1 MDLSV
6 ILLEGKKE
14 TLIDKYKNLYRV
26 DNFEQLLSDFIDSDP
41 SVTKKY
47 SEWMI
52 NQFKYLMDNQSFSS
66 MVDAMDLISDQVK
79 IFDKL
84 NISISEND
92 LKSFKEV
99 IENYRKSGIKYFDEG
114 QLQRL
119 TISPKD
125 INSYPN
131 IWTLQIMS
139 KTINERKEREKESLE
154 AKKES
159 EKLFENNRY
168 LIIAPYSHKA
178 SCYYGAG
185 TKWCTTKR
193 DDTSHFERY
202 MRDGRLIYIIDK
214 KSSSDLFGKMAIFQ
228 SKGGNIEVY
237 DQRDDLRSYQ
247 FLLERFSDIENE
259 IKEILGSRD
268 DYFTLKKVKD
278 GKIPKKFAK
287 LSSPFFKEFSGD
299 KVVLDFE
306 GDIEKILELFD
317 LNEDETWVYSSIFST
332 YGYDNLFY
340 DSYNSSEDL
349 KEGYILYNFNNKH
362 LEVLKN
368 ILDILNPKL
377 SECITDKD
385 GSLEIDREC
394 YSEIGS
400 FLSDLDNTYI
410 DDIREIYSTAKDESM
425 QSGVKK
431 EIMSEY
437 CNAFKEI
444 GLEVVD
450 DSNCFYDYEID
461 IDKLIEYYEENLDF
475 FKNKSVDELLK
486 SVIESKLSIPIY
498 DPMELAYEVSDD
510 DVFNDL
516 FNSETLEKLESFL
529 DSIEEGEEFTDFE
542 EYMKVLTQIKDN
554 YGFDK
559 WIKLNGIPGDVSIKL
574 VSVDNE
580 DNRVKFQVIDRD
592 KNKSKVGYAKLNTI
606 NALINNASMFDPFF
620 DDED

>member
-52 NQFKYLMDNQSFSS
+52 NQFKNLMDFHSFSN
-66 MVDAMDLISDQVK
+66 MVTAMDFISDQVK
-79 IFDKL
+79 IFDTL
-84 NISISEND
+84 NTSISEND
-92 LKSFKEV
+92 LKSFKEA
-99 IENYRKSGIKYFDEG
+99 IENYKKSGIKYFDEG

-125 INSYPN
+125 INSYPD
-131 IWTLQIMS
+131 IYTLQIMS
-139 KTINERKEREKESLE
+139 KTINERKEIEKEKIE

-168 LIIAPYSHKA
+168 LIITPYSHKA

-185 TKWCTTKR
+185 TKWCTTKKE
-193 DDTSHFERY
+193 DTSHFERY
-202 MRDGRLIYIIDK
+202 MSDGRLIYIIDK

-228 SKGGNIEVY
+228 SKNGNIEVY

-317 LNEDETWVYSSIFST
+317 LNEEETWVYSSIFST
-332 YGYDNLFY
+332 YGHDNLFY

-349 KEGYILYNFNNKH
+349 KEGYILYNFDNKH

-368 ILDILNPKL
+368 ILDILNPKI
-377 SECITDKD
+377 SKCITDKD
-385 GSLEIDREC
+385 GSFEIDGEC

-437 CNAFKEI
+437 CDAFKEI
-444 GLEVVD
+444 GLEIVD
-450 DSNCFYDYEID
+450 DSNCFYNYEIE

-475 FKNKSVDELLK
+475 LKNKSVDELLK
-486 SVIESKLSIPIY
+486 SVVESKLSIPIY
-498 DPMELAYEVSDD
+498 NPIELAYEVSDD
-510 DVFNDL
+510 AVFNDL
-516 FNSETLEKLESFL
+516 FNSDTLEKLKSFL
-529 DSIEEGEEFTDFE
+529 ESIEEGEEFTDFE

-559 WIKLNGIPGDVSIKL
+559 WIKLNGISGDIRIKL
-574 VSVDNE
+574 ISVDSE

-592 KNKSKVGYAKLNTI
+592 KNKSKGGYAKLNTI